1 MKSSITKLLIFTVG
15 AAIGSAVTWK
25 VAQERYKTIAD
36 EEIASVKEMYK
47 NKLEENNKKIE
58 EIETV
63 SSRVANLITNP
74 QPKEHVMTEKPDIM
88 EYAKILKK
96 QNYANATTEKE
107 GGDSMNSR
115 IYIIPPEEFGQKD
128 GYDAISLNYFADGV
142 LTDDWNEPIEDVEG
156 TVGKESLTHFGEYE
170 DDSVFVRNDV
180 LKADYE
186 ILKDL
191 KNFSDL
197 MDDDDEDE

>member
-1 MKSSITKLLIFTVG
+1 MKSSITKLLIFAAG
-15 AAIGSAVTWK
+15 AAIGSVVTWK
-25 VAQERYKTIAD
+25 LVKDKYKDIAT
-36 EEIASVKEMYK
+36 EEIASVKEIYHA
-47 NKLEENNKKIE
+47 KIDLME
-58 EIETV
+58 DELRQTKDEYSDIV
-63 SSRVANLITNP
+63 S
-74 QPKEHVMTEKPDIM
+74 KEGYSTETEK
-88 EYAKILKK
+88 E
-96 QNYANATTEKE
+96 E

-156 TVGKESLTHFGEYE
+156 TVGEESLTHFGEYE
-170 DDSVFVRNDV
+170 DDSVFVRNDI
-180 LKADYE
+180 LQADYE

-197 MDDDDEDE
+197 ADENESD